1 MSRIKDKCPLLQSNA
16 KQLLRVSLK
25 ISKIKK
31 SHKRKM
37 TTIDRL
43 ETLRG
48 EGTSLVTLY
57 IKKGASLG
65 AFRTMMRSEYATAAR
80 IKSRV

>member
-1 MSRIKDKCPLLQSNA
+1 
-16 KQLLRVSLK
+16 
-25 ISKIKK
+25 
-31 SHKRKM
+31 M

-57 IKKGASLG
+57 IKKGASLC